1 MLRLG
6 LRRGCRL
13 GRSLML
19 WRGSLGCTFRV
30 RRSSLTLRLFAR
42 LCHYGFDF
50 RTRCFRFGGRL
61 RRARC
66 AVCGCWRRSS
76 MLGVCCRFCS
86 RLFLSRLILR
96 RATRSFPACCS
107 LVLSCLRLS
116 RPVFRSPV
124 FRRLGCSSSSR
135 VALVLFGSVLRR
147 LRLSRPVRFSLVLG
161 RLSLGCLVLLG
172 SVFRRLGLGGL
183 IFVRLILGRL
193 SLSRLVLF
201 SLVLRRPMLG
211 GGLVRCYDALTGKLS
226 RLGRCGDC
234 RAPGI
239 DGSE

>member
-50 RTRCFRFGGRL
+50 RTRCFRFGGWL

-76 MLGVCCRFCS
+76 MPGVCCRSCS
-86 RLFLSRLILR
+86 RLFLSCLILR
-96 RATRSFPACCS
+96 RATRSFPACFS

-124 FRRLGCSSSSR
+124 FRRLGFSSSSR
-135 VALVLFGSVLRR
+135 VALVLC
-147 LRLSRPVRFSLVLG
+147 SLVFG
-161 RLSLGCLVLLG
+161 RLSLG
-172 SVFRRLGLGGL
+172 
-183 IFVRLILGRL
+183 
-193 SLSRLVLF
+193 RLVLF
-201 SLVLRRPMLG
+201 GSVLCRLRFCRLVLRRPMLG
-211 GGLVRCYDALTGKLS
+211 GGLARCYDALTGKLS
-226 RLGRCGDC
+226 RLGCCRDC
-234 RAPGI
+234 RAPVI
-239 DGSE
+239 DGREHFTVLTGHFSLA

>member
-50 RTRCFRFGGRL
+50 RARCFRFGGRL

-66 AVCGCWRRSS
+66 AVCGCWRRTSL
-76 MLGVCCRFCS
+76 LGVCCRSCS
-86 RLFLSRLILR
+86 RFFLSRLILR

-124 FRRLGCSSSSR
+124 FRRLGFSSSSR
-135 VALVLFGSVLRR
+135 VALVLCSFV
-147 LRLSRPVRFSLVLG
+147 FG
-161 RLSLGCLVLLG
+161 RLSLGCLALFG

-183 IFVRLILGRL
+183 IFFGLILG
-193 SLSRLVLF
+193 
-201 SLVLRRPMLG
+201 RPMLG
-211 GGLVRCYDALTGKLS
+211 GGLVRC
-226 RLGRCGDC
+226 
-234 RAPGI
+234 
-239 DGSE
+239 

>member
-135 VALVLFGSVLRR
+135 VALVLC
-147 LRLSRPVRFSLVLG
+147 SLVFG
-161 RLSLGCLVLLG
+161 RLSLGC
-172 SVFRRLGLGGL
+172 
-183 IFVRLILGRL
+183 
-193 SLSRLVLF
+193 LVLF

-211 GGLVRCYDALTGKLS
+211 GDLARCYDALTGKLS

-234 RAPGI
+234 RAPVI
-239 DGSE
+239 DGREHFTVLTGHFSLA

>member
-30 RRSSLTLRLFAR
+30 RRSSLVLRLFAR

-172 SVFRRLGLGGL
+172 SVFRRL
-183 IFVRLILGRL
+183 R
-193 SLSRLVLF
+193 LSRLVLF

-211 GGLVRCYDALTGKLS
+211 GGLARCYDALTGKLS

-234 RAPGI
+234 RAPVI
-239 DGSE
+239 DGREHFTVLTGHFSLA

>member
-30 RRSSLTLRLFAR
+30 GRSSLVLRLFAR
-42 LCHYGFDF
+42 LCHYGFVF
-50 RTRCFRFGGRL
+50 RTRWLRFGGWL

-66 AVCGCWRRSS
+66 AVCGWRRPS

-124 FRRLGCSSSSR
+124 FRRLGFSSSSR

-172 SVFRRLGLGGL
+172 SVFRRLRLSRL
-183 IFVRLILGRL
+183 IFVGLILGRL
-193 SLSRLVLF
+193 SLS
-201 SLVLRRPMLG
+201 
-211 GGLVRCYDALTGKLS
+211 
-226 RLGRCGDC
+226 
-234 RAPGI
+234 
-239 DGSE
+239 

>member
-30 RRSSLTLRLFAR
+30 DRSSLMLRLFAR

-50 RTRCFRFGGRL
+50 RARCFRFGGWL

-66 AVCGCWRRSS
+66 AVCGWRRPS
-76 MLGVCCRFCS
+76 MLGVCCRLCS

-124 FRRLGCSSSSR
+124 FRRLGFSSSSR
-135 VALVLFGSVLRR
+135 VALVLCSLVFGRLSLGCLALFGSVLRR

-201 SLVLRRPMLG
+201 SLVLRRP
-211 GGLVRCYDALTGKLS
+211 
-226 RLGRCGDC
+226 
-234 RAPGI
+234 
-239 DGSE
+239 